1 LNIPNVL
8 KKDDAIT
15 ESDTFRRWHKA
26 APWLISA
33 VTILGLMVILHR

>member
-1 LNIPNVL
+1 LSIPNVL
-8 KKDDAIT
+8 KKDGVIA

-33 VTILGLMVILHR
+33 VTILGLIVIFHG